1 MPKYLVGRV
10 ENRVPQARKI
20 LILIVRQTRFRGR
33 SRNTEHNYFLLC
45 TANCIPGYIE
55 DFQQHRRVESESK
68 LSRSHF
74 IFVVGCVEN
83 RVPQACK
90 ILILIARQT
99 CCCGRSRI
107 TEHNYF
113 LRASLTAY
121 RVILRT
127 FNSIEGW
134 RVSQNFQGLILFF
147 LPVNWVD
154 FKAYQRSYGMKIS
167 HHSPVH
173 I

>member
-45 TANCIPGYIE
+45 AANCIPGYVE

-74 IFVVGCVEN
+74 IFSSC
-83 RVPQACK
+83 R
-90 ILILIARQT
+90 L
-99 CCCGRSRI
+99 GR
-107 TEHNYF
+107 F
-113 LRASLTAY
+113 
-121 RVILRT
+121 
-127 FNSIEGW
+127 
-134 RVSQNFQGLILFF
+134 
-147 LPVNWVD
+147 
-154 FKAYQRSYGMKIS
+154 
-167 HHSPVH
+167 
-173 I
+173 